1 MISQMKAEL
10 HVDLVLCLL
19 SQQHDDG
26 QRRENEVRLT
36 TMHSKEGERVTFT
49 FQTRLKRAVVLTSL
63 EGLDLTPLVSPMVSI
78 LKKKISLMITRYFPK
93 C

>member
-1 MISQMKAEL
+1 MWTWY
-10 HVDLVLCLL
+10 CFLL

-26 QRRENEVRLT
+26 QRRETEVRLT
-36 TMHSKEGERVTFT
+36 TMHSKEGERVAFT

-78 LKKKISLMITRYFPK
+78 LKKKNQFDDNQVLSQVLGIQCDTTE
-93 C
+93 